1 MNHKARTGGTGQIM
15 RSLAATVASAIILG
29 CGPTVEQKQTVRPV
43 LVQKVTSGTV
53 GGDVIYSGEVR
64 ARYESDLAFRVA
76 GKIVGRNVDLGT
88 QVKRGA
94 LLARLD
100 PTDMQLNAQAA
111 AAQVAAA
118 ESEYAYTKAELERY
132 TSLLEKKFIGQAQ
145 YDARLNAFKAAQA
158 KLEQARAQRNWSG
171 NQAAYTTLHADHDG
185 VITAVQAEVGQVVS
199 AGQVVM
205 KLARPQEKEV
215 LINVPE
221 SRVAELKSAPSILIS
236 LWADPSKRLT
246 GRLRELAPG
255 ADATTRTYAA
265 RIGIVE
271 PGPAVQLGMTANVVL
286 QTAAATAAIVVP
298 LSSLLENG
306 AGPTVWVVEDGKAV
320 KRPVAVRQYRED
332 GVVLESGLKPGELVV
347 VAGAHKLLPDQPVR
361 AVERDAAKAQDRTD
375 DGRTVEKRS

>member
-1 MNHKARTGGTGQIM
+1 M
-15 RSLAATVASAIILG
+15 RSFAATVAGAMILG
-29 CGPTVEQKQTVRPV
+29 CGPKVEQKQTVRPV
-43 LVQKVTSGTV
+43 LVQKVTSGKV

-76 GKIVGRNVDLGT
+76 GKIVGRNVDVGA
-88 QVKRGA
+88 QVKRGT

-111 AAQVAAA
+111 SAQVTAA

-158 KLEQARAQRNWSG
+158 KLDQARAQRNWSG

-185 VITAVQAEVGQVVS
+185 VVTAVQAEVGQVVS

-221 SRVAELKSAPSILIS
+221 SRIAELKSALSILIS
-236 LWADPSKRLT
+236 LWADSSLRLT
-246 GRLRELAPG
+246 GKLRELAPG

-265 RIGIVE
+265 RIRIVE
-271 PGPAVQLGMTANVVL
+271 QHPALQLGMTANVVL
-286 QTAAATAAIVVP
+286 QSGDATAAIVVP

-320 KRPVAVRQYRED
+320 KRPVKVRQYRED
-332 GVVLESGLKPGELVV
+332 GAVLESGLKAGELLV

-361 AVERDAAKAQDRTD
+361 PLERDTAKAQ
-375 DGRTVEKRS
+375 GRTNDGGTAEKHS

>member
-1 MNHKARTGGTGQIM
+1 M
-15 RSLAATVASAIILG
+15 RAKTLFRSASVVAAAAIAFG
-29 CGPTVEQKQTVRPV
+29 CAPKPEQKETVRPV
-43 LVQKVTSGTV
+43 LVQKVAAGAI
-53 GGDVIYSGEVR
+53 GGDMVYSGEVR

-76 GKIVGRNVDLGT
+76 GKIVGRNADVGA

-118 ESEYAYTKAELERY
+118 ESEYAFTKAELERY
-132 TSLLEKKFIGQAQ
+132 SALLEKKFIGQAQ

-171 NQAAYTTLHADHDG
+171 NQAAYTTLHADHAG

-205 KLARPQEKEV
+205 KLARPEEKDV

-221 SRVAELKSAPSILIS
+221 SRVGELKSAPAIRIS
-236 LWADPSKRLT
+236 LWADPSLRLT
-246 GRLRELAPG
+246 GKLRELAPG

-265 RIGIVE
+265 RIRIVE
-271 PGPAVQLGMTANVVL
+271 PHPAVQLGMTANVLL
-286 QTAAATAAIVVP
+286 QSAHASAAIVVP

-306 AGPTVWVVEDGKAV
+306 AGPTVWVVEGDKAV
-320 KRPVAVRQYRED
+320 KRPVRVRQYRED
-332 GVVLESGLKPGELVV
+332 GAVLDSGLTPGELLV
-347 VAGAHKLLPDQPVR
+347 VAGAHKLVPDQAVR
-361 AVERDAAKAQDRTD
+361 AVEQDAARAQERTND
-375 DGRTVEKRS
+375 AAAEKRS